1 MNQCFI
7 QVMYRLEKQ
16 LADGT
21 HLVEAMCMQKVLVM
35 VSNSDDRFPDA
46 STISKPEA
54 RKLCGVLAAYRL
66 MNVLYALQTRPVEYC
81 NPRYAKLP
89 RQGLVPDG
97 RVRMSLTF
105 TNTVEVAV

>member
-1 MNQCFI
+1 MNQRFI
-7 QVMYRLEKQ
+7 QEMYRLEKQ

-21 HLVEAMCMQKVLVM
+21 HSVEAMGMQKALVM

-54 RKLCGVLAAYRL
+54 RKLCSVLAAYRL
-66 MNVLYALQTRPVEYC
+66 MDVLYALQTPVVEYR

-89 RQGLVPDG
+89 RQGLMPDG
-97 RVRMSLTF
+97 RVRLSLTF
-105 TNTVEVAV
+105 TNAVEVAV